1 MEFCGGIITV
11 ENVMNEGFIFI
22 SPKRM
27 GLKAFEELKKLESKK
42 DGQIFA
48 GMLATLAIQN
58 SIDGGGKK

>member
-48 GMLATLAIQN
+48 GMLA
-58 SIDGGGKK
+58 S